1 MFTGLVESVG
11 TLLDVV
17 RAPETIRLRVGT
29 EIAGDTTLGESI
41 AVNGVCLT
49 VVDNASGAVSF
60 DISPETARVTTIGD
74 LETAALVN
82 LERSMRA
89 DARVGGHFVQ
99 GHVDATGTIAAIRQ
113 EGDYY
118 RVTVAIP
125 ASLMPL
131 LVQKGS
137 IAVDGVSLTVAS
149 IDDGRSQFDVQ
160 LIPFTWLHTRFQS
173 CREGTAV
180 NIECD
185 ILGKYVVRAL
195 GLRPDAGDLRTAMN
209 AFGPDGRSR

>member
-1 MFTGLVESVG
+1 MFTGLVEAVG

-17 RAPETIRLRVGT
+17 RTPETMRLRVGT
-29 EIAGDTTLGESI
+29 EIAGDTTIGESI

-49 VVDNASGAVSF
+49 VVDNGSGAVSF
-60 DISPETARVTTIGD
+60 DISPETARVTTIDD
-74 LETAALVN
+74 LQTPALVN

-99 GHVDATGTIAAIRQ
+99 GHVDATGTIEAIRQ

-160 LIPFTWLHTRFQS
+160 LIPFTWLHTRFRS
-173 CREGTAV
+173 CKEGTAV

-195 GLRPDAGDLRTAMN
+195 GLRPDAGDLRTAMK
-209 AFGPDGRSR
+209 AVGPDGRSR

>member
-1 MFTGLVESVG
+1 MFTGLIEAVG
-11 TLLDVV
+11 TLLEVE
-17 RAPETIRLRVGT
+17 RAPETIRVRVGT
-29 EIAGDTTLGESI
+29 EIAGETVLGESI

-49 VVDNASGAVSF
+49 VVDNAAGTVSF
-60 DISPETARVTTIGD
+60 DISPETARVTTLD
-74 LETAALVN
+74 SLETRALVN

-99 GHVDATGTIAAIRQ
+99 GHVDAKGTLETIRQ

-131 LVQKGS
+131 LVPKGS

-160 LIPFTWLHTRFQS
+160 LIPFTWLHTRFQT
-173 CREGTAV
+173 CREGTTV

-185 ILGKYVVRAL
+185 ILGKYVVRSL
-195 GLRPDAGDLRTAMN
+195 GLRNDTSDVRTAMK
-209 AFGPDGRSR
+209 AFSHDGRSR